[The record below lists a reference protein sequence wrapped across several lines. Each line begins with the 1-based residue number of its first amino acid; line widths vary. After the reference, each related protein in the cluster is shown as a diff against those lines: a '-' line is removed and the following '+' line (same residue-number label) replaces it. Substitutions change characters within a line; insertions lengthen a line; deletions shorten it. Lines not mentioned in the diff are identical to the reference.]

1 MTMARQSRTACVAS
15 LVVMVVCLVLLPGRV
30 CYADP
35 DVDALAAEAELKKQ
49 QERAAVAKARELAAE
64 LFYDFRVSFKD
75 FQPSAVKEI
84 SQHFGYGWVNNL
96 GMEMALDKRA
106 ATLDGILVDPQK
118 GLFIMAD
125 PDINLEA
132 VAKIELRTDS
142 GDTYPAEVVAVFPY
156 ESAWLV
162 RASGFS
168 VDTQVPDFVDDVV
181 EDGAGVLLADVSRFG
196 NKKDIRVRGRKLH
209 SYLSHEGELEI
220 FALGGAAAPR
230 AFSQDWPVANVL
242 LFDSEGSLAAVVVWS
257 MLVRTAGRANY
268 FTQWPKLEDGLSKA
282 ASDQIVDNAVA
293 QAGRYTRGVK
303 FRFRQEEG
311 SRSSRYYAVSR
322 YSQAVPEDEWITYGL
337 SVDPHLVF
345 VPTEIER
352 EKVERI
358 EKVVLLEPEGEVP
371 AEFVGVFKEFGGMI
385 VRSSRA
391 LECPDDLW
399 ATRDIADMTM
409 FVDVSVKHRFGAKDA
424 IGKYNSFFGTR
435 KGYKD
440 KEFQA
445 SLRPVLAGSL
455 ILNKEGRLCG
465 FATNEKRYE
474 SVVSQRVS
482 FRSSLSGGEAGGLR
496 YFTFADMKDRFADP
510 EAYLDASVRVKRMQ
524 ERKELA
530 WLGVEFQS
538 ITPELAKKLEV
549 EKETRDGGYGLLV
562 SLVYEGS
569 PAQKIGIQPGDLLL
583 KIQEKEK
590 AGEHLLRVDRDY
602 DRLQSY
608 DVSFYGGSGRGGMGL
623 VSRSWFNRRNSLT
636 GLLTRLGPG
645 TAAVLTFSHDGQ
657 TRSAEFTIEK
667 APPDLNSAEKYKS
680 EWTGLTVKDVTYEV
694 RRILRLA
701 DDFKG
706 LIVYEVEPGSP
717 AAVGQMV
724 AMEFIEEV
732 NRKQVGDIASFKET
746 VEALVSKGAKSAT
759 FKVRHL
765 DQSRFVEVQ
774 LEEPKRTGPAI
785 EEILRQIPGLSP

>member
-1 MTMARQSRTACVAS
+1 MTMARQLRTACVAS
-15 LVVMVVCLVLLPGRV
+15 LVVMALCLVLPLGRV
-30 CYADP
+30 CCAEP
-35 DVDALAAEAELKKQ
+35 DVDALAAEEQLERQ
-49 QERAAVAKARELAAE
+49 QERAAVARARELAAD

-84 SQHFGYGWVNNL
+84 SQHFGYGWVSNL
-96 GMEMALDKRA
+96 GMEMAVDKRV

-142 GDTYPAEVVAVFPY
+142 GDTYPVEVLALYPY
-156 ESAWLV
+156 ESAWLM

-168 VDTQVPDFVDDVV
+168 VERQMPDFADDIV
-181 EDGAGVLLADVSRFG
+181 EDGAEVLLADVSRFG
-196 NKKDIRVRGRKLH
+196 DKKDIRVRGLKLR

-220 FALGGAAAPR
+220 FVLGDAARPR
-230 AFSQDWPVANVL
+230 VFSQDWPVANLL
-242 LFDSEGSLAAVVVWS
+242 LFDSEGSLAGVVVWS

-268 FTQWPKLEDGLSKA
+268 FTQWPKPEDGLSKA
-282 ASDQIVDNAVA
+282 TFDQIVDSAVA
-293 QAGRYTRGVK
+293 EAERYTRGVK
-303 FRFRQEEG
+303 FRFRKEEG
-311 SRSSRYYAVSR
+311 RGSSRYYAVSR
-322 YSQAVPEDEWITYGL
+322 YSQAVPEDEWTAYGL

-358 EKVVLLEPEGEVP
+358 EKVLLLEPEGEVP

-399 ATRDIADMTM
+399 AARDIADMTM

-440 KEFQA
+440 KEFRA
-445 SLRPVLAGSL
+445 PLRPVLPGSL
-455 ILNKEGRLCG
+455 ILSNEGRLCG

-482 FRSSLSGGEAGGLR
+482 FRSGLSGGETGGLR
-496 YFTFADMKDRFADP
+496 CFTFADMKDRFADP
-510 EAYLDASVRVKRMQ
+510 EAYLDTSVRVKRMQ

-530 WLGVEFQS
+530 WLGVEFQP

-549 EKETRDGGYGLLV
+549 EKETRDGKYGLLV

-569 PAQKIGIQPGDLLL
+569 PAQKIGIQQGDLLL
-583 KIQEKEK
+583 KIEEKEK
-590 AGEHLLRVDRDY
+590 AGEHLLRIDRDY
-602 DRLQSY
+602 DRLQPY
-608 DVSFYGGSGRGGMGL
+608 DVPFYAESGAL
-623 VSRSWFNRRNSLT
+623 VNRSWFNRRNSLT

-645 TAAVLTFSHDGQ
+645 TAAVLTFSHDGRI
-657 TRSAEFTIEK
+657 RSAEFTVEK

-701 DDFKG
+701 DGFEG

-717 AAVGQMV
+717 AAVGQIV
-724 AMEFIEEV
+724 AMEFIEEI
-732 NRKQVGDIASFKET
+732 NRKQVGDIASFRET
-746 VEALVSKGAKSAT
+746 VEELVSRGARSAT

-774 LEEPKRTGPAI
+774 LQEPKRTGPAI
-785 EEILRQIPGLSP
+785 EDILRQIPGLSP